1 MAIDALCGAVFCC
14 LLLWSSMGLCKGW
27 HDTVHTISKIP
38 FSLVTYDGDSVVNDA
53 SSLPLGLAHASVRI
67 PLYQASSLG
76 RFILLLPDSF

>member
-14 LLLWSSMGLCKGW
+14 LLLRSSMGLCKGW

-53 SSLPLGLAHASVRI
+53 SYLPLGLAHASVRI